1 MLRSIKFG
9 ALGGMLAVGAPVG
22 LLAVRLL
29 EQRTIRPIRQARRQ
43 LAEDRLAY
51 TYLGV
56 ASAVAFTIFGFALGR
71 LADRLEALA
80 DHDPLTGLHNARR
93 FREQLRSEVARSGR
107 YKQPL
112 SLLLIDVDGL
122 KALNDSRGHA
132 TGDAALRHAGSS
144 ISWALRRSDF
154 GARWGGDE
162 FGVVAPQ
169 TTSTQAQAL
178 AFRLIDLVSAR
189 SPDGLTTTFSIGVG
203 TLTPGDAP
211 CQGDEEAL
219 FAAADAALYDA
230 KHAGGHTVRAHDA
243 ADHQTA

>member
-29 EQRTIRPIRQARRQ
+29 EQRTVRPIRQARRQ
-43 LAEDRLAY
+43 LADDRLAY

-56 ASAVAFTIFGFALGR
+56 SSAVAFTTFGFALGR

-93 FREQLRSEVARSGR
+93 FREQLRGDVARSGR

-132 TGDAALRHAGSS
+132 AGDAALRHAGSC
-144 ISWALRRSDF
+144 ISGALRRSDF

-162 FGVVAPQ
+162 FGVIAPQ
-169 TTSTQAQAL
+169 TTRPQAEAL
-178 AFRLIDLVSAR
+178 AARLLDQVSAR
-189 SPDGLTTTFSIGVG
+189 GPDGLMTTLSIGVG
-203 TLTPGDAP
+203 TLTPADAHGAG
-211 CQGDEEAL
+211 QEEAL

-230 KHAGGHTVRAHDA
+230 KRAGGRTVRSHDA
-243 ADHQTA
+243 AEHQIA